1 MQKIVEVIVQT
12 YYFITPN
19 TPTRKTGT
27 SKDHALHRKYIGIW
41 EGLFPISEKTIYP
54 IKQKHPIKDKV
65 N

>member
-1 MQKIVEVIVQT
+1 MQKLVEVIVQT

-19 TPTRKTGT
+19 TPGT

-65 N
+65 S

>member
-1 MQKIVEVIVQT
+1 MNMQKIVEVIVQT
-12 YYFITPN
+12 YYFITP
-19 TPTRKTGT
+19 TRKTRT

-41 EGLFPISEKTIYP
+41 EGLFPISENPIYP